1 MLKVLYIH
9 CKIKMNTTKKTNT
22 LFDLNLRNLDI
33 PVTDVTSII
42 IDQTQNL
49 GPNLQFFW
57 PNFGKKWESLIKIK
71 KIAKLHLPVV
81 WEFLR
86 NLSKPVTDMKSSQI
100 ENLAQNL
107 QFWGSI

>member
-9 CKIKMNTTKKTNT
+9 CKIKMNTIKKTNT

-57 PNFGKKWESLIKIK
+57 PNFGKK
-71 KIAKLHLPVV
+71 
-81 WEFLR
+81 
-86 NLSKPVTDMKSSQI
+86 
-100 ENLAQNL
+100 
-107 QFWGSI
+107 

>member
-49 GPNLQFFW
+49 SDSVTETVLSSDKCRKPPLFFTR
-57 PNFGKKWESLIKIK
+57 ELLIY
-71 KIAKLHLPVV
+71 V
-81 WEFLR
+81 FL
-86 NLSKPVTDMKSSQI
+86 SGI
-100 ENLAQNL
+100 
-107 QFWGSI
+107 